1 MNKLVIDVNTD
12 KEPSDNDLIVYLD
25 GGWRVVSRDFF
36 LRGVVSKMTSL
47 QKENRELNTKI
58 ENLSTNLSTLAKIIK
73 ETIK

>member
-36 LRGVVSKMTSL
+36 LRSVNSRITVL
-47 QKENRELNTKI
+47 HKENRELNTKI